1 MKSEFK
7 ALLVTEDNGNYK
19 KEIVTLNT
27 DDLSKNDL
35 LIKVEYSSINYK
47 DALSSSGNRGVT
59 KQYPHVPGVD
69 AVGTVIE
76 SISNKIPVASK
87 VLVTGYDL
95 GMNTWGGL
103 ESIFLYQNLGLHYC
117 QKSYLQKNQ
126 CVLEPLV

>member
-47 DALSSSGNRGVT
+47 DALSSSGNRGAT
-59 KQYPHVPGVD
+59 KQYPHFPGVD
-69 AVGTVIE
+69 AVGTVIR
-76 SISNKIPVASK
+76 I
-87 VLVTGYDL
+87 Y
-95 GMNTWGGL
+95 
-103 ESIFLYQNLGLHYC
+103 FQ
-117 QKSYLQKNQ
+117 
-126 CVLEPLV
+126 